1 MNIDIEKLIVIISDF
16 VTNEGYDIY
25 SDESAERL
33 NAFEERI
40 NKTPCLS
47 KRFKAQFSNELTI
60 SIECVALD
68 SFENGL
74 RIGFGMLKNLFGIEN
89 PELHITTKK
98 TESKAE
104 RYTPEYPPNFEF
116 KEYMKW
122 ADNYLSD
129 IEKGRIMS
137 ETEAFIE
144 ENREKTFNLF

>member
-1 MNIDIEKLIVIISDF
+1 MNIDIEKLIVIISNF

-25 SDESAERL
+25 SDESAERF
-33 NAFEERI
+33 NAVEERI

-74 RIGFGMLKNLFGIEN
+74 RIGLGMLKNLFDIEN
-89 PELHITTKK
+89 PEIHITTKK
-98 TESKAE
+98 TESKIE
-104 RYTPEYPPNFEF
+104 RYTPEYPCNSEF
-116 KEYMKW
+116 KKYMEW
-122 ADNYLSD
+122 AEKRLSD

-137 ETEAFIE
+137 EAEAFIE
-144 ENREKTFNLF
+144 GNREETFRLF